1 MPVFEDNSSAIG
13 LTPLVRLRH
22 VIPAGGAIVYA
33 KVEAR
38 NPAFSVKDRVA
49 ASLVWEGEKSGRLKP
64 GMTLLEA
71 SSGNTGI
78 GLAYV
83 AAASGYKLTLVM
95 QEGMSEERVKVLK
108 MLGADLRL
116 TDPALGMQGAVSEAS
131 RLEQEQPEKYFYTR
145 QFENPANPLIHERTT
160 GPEIWKDLD
169 GQLAA
174 VVAGVG
180 TGGTITGL
188 GRYFKNTLK
197 AGVLTIGVEPR
208 SLPAISKHLA
218 GEALEPAGTLIQGIG
233 AGFVPKVLDLS
244 VVDRMELAADREAVV
259 MTRRLAR
266 EEGLLCG
273 ISSGAAVAVA
283 ARVALEPAL
292 KGKNLVVILPDG
304 GDRYVSTV
312 LYSDLF
318 EEKKT
323 AASA

>member
-1 MPVFEDNSSAIG
+1 
-13 LTPLVRLRH
+13 
-22 VIPAGGAIVYA
+22 
-33 KVEAR
+33 
-38 NPAFSVKDRVA
+38 
-49 ASLVWEGEKSGRLKP
+49 
-64 GMTLLEA
+64 
-71 SSGNTGI
+71 
-78 GLAYV
+78 V
-83 AAASGYKLTLVM
+83 AAARGYKLTLVM

-116 TDPALGMQGAVSEAS
+116 TDPALGMQGAVSEAN
-131 RLEQEQPEKYFYTR
+131 RLEETDPAKYFYTR

-169 GQLAA
+169 GKVDA

-188 GRYFKNTLK
+188 GRYFKREKK
-197 AGVLTIGVEPR
+197 AAVLTVGVEPR
-208 SLPAISKHLA
+208 SLPAITKHLA

-283 ARVALEPAL
+283 VRLAAEPAMQ
-292 KGKNLVVILPDG
+292 GKNIVVILPDG

-318 EEKKT
+318 EEKRT

>member
-1 MPVFEDNSSAIG
+1 VPVFEDNSLAIG
-13 LTPLVRLRH
+13 HTPLVRLRH
-22 VIPAGGAIVYA
+22 VVPQGGAKVYA

-38 NPAFSVKDRVA
+38 NPAFSIKCRVA
-49 ASLVWEGEKSGRLKP
+49 ASLVWEAEKDGRLKP

-78 GLAYV
+78 GLAFV
-83 AAASGYKLTLVM
+83 AAARGYKLTLVM

-116 TDPALGMQGAVSEAS
+116 TDPSLGMQGAVSEAS
-131 RLEQEQPEKYFYTR
+131 RLEQSEPQKYYYTR

-160 GPEIWKDLD
+160 GPEIWVDLN
-169 GQLAA
+169 GQVGAI
-174 VVAGVG
+174 VAGVG

-188 GRYFKNTLK
+188 GRYFKLEKK
-197 AGVLTIGVEPR
+197 AAVLTVGVEPR
-208 SLPAISKHLA
+208 SLPAITKHLA

-283 ARVALEPAL
+283 ARLALEPAL
-292 KGKNLVVILPDG
+292 QGQNIVVILPDG

>member
-1 MPVFEDNSSAIG
+1 MPVFEDNSLAIG
-13 LTPLVRLRH
+13 HTPLVRLRR
-22 VIPAGGAIVYA
+22 VVPEGSRVYA

-38 NPAFSVKDRVA
+38 NPAFSVKCRVG
-49 ASLVWEGEKSGRLKP
+49 ASLVWEAEKSGRLKP

-78 GLAYV
+78 GLAFV
-83 AAASGYKLTLVM
+83 AAARGYKLALVM

-108 MLGADLRL
+108 MLGADLHL
-116 TDPALGMQGAVSEAS
+116 TDPTLGMQGAVSEAL
-131 RLEQEQPEKYFYTR
+131 RLEAEEPEKYYYTR
-145 QFENPANPLIHERTT
+145 QFENPANPLIHETTT
-160 GPEIWKDLD
+160 GPEIWDDLD
-169 GQLAA
+169 GKVDAL
-174 VVAGVG
+174 VACIG

-188 GRYFKNTLK
+188 GRYFKNTKK
-197 AGVLTIGVEPR
+197 ASVLTVGVEPR
-208 SLPAISKHLA
+208 SLPALTKYLA
-218 GEALEPAGTLIQGIG
+218 KEPLEPAGTLIQGIG
-233 AGFVPKVLDLS
+233 AGFVPKVLDFS
-244 VVDRMELAADREAVV
+244 VVDRIDLAADRDAVV

-283 ARVALEPAL
+283 ARLALEPGM
-292 KGKNLVVILPDG
+292 KDKNIVVILPDG

-318 EEKKT
+318 EEKRT